1 MTSLHIL
8 AAKNFEF
15 NKKIAELFLHAGA
28 DPNVKDF
35 YGRTPLIVAAG
46 SGNTDL
52 VELFL
57 KRCPNID
64 INAQTIGGETAA
76 MKAIVYAK
84 EDCLSLI
91 LQVPSLNK

>member
-46 SGNTDL
+46 SLASGLSCYCFGPN
-52 VELFL
+52 LF
-57 KRCPNID
+57 
-64 INAQTIGGETAA
+64 NAKYGSIPP
-76 MKAIVYAK
+76 V
-84 EDCLSLI
+84 
-91 LQVPSLNK
+91 